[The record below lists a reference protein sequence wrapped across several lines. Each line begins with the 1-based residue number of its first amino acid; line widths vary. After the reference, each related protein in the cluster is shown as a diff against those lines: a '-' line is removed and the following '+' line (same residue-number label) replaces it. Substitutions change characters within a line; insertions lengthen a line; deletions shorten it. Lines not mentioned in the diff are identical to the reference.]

1 MTQTNVAQTLD
12 EAQEHRSGIGTED
25 PGSPRPSVLA
35 AAGGFPHAVG
45 AEVRQRCWLSWRT
58 DGLRSAVRNPGTP
71 ATTSAGQP
79 RHSQP
84 RRTRPGHR
92 TVRRTTP
99 PPPKTAPGA
108 APRAEVKHLQ
118 PDRVVGLKA
127 HIDQLRS
134 LQRPRAIA
142 FACQRQGPADGQRQR
157 LARCLG
163 GTGIRRGD
171 HPEPAQVSVSAAL
184 RWPGVSPGGLFM
196 GRRACLHRETPD
208 SSPPQRPYRRHHQQL
223 RHGGERSQPWTRS
236 AWSSPSS
243 RPDCGRQRL
252 HAGTGNRRSA
262 FGAAN
267 RNRQGG
273 LAPRPHARGDLL
285 ASGAIRPCPAMGI
298 SRPGPRPC
306 TPDHVIC
313 EGQVMFPDCPA
324 YLDEDGARRCGLPA

>member
-1 MTQTNVAQTLD
+1 MSPKHLTK
-12 EAQEHRSGIGTED
+12 HRSTD
-25 PGSPRPSVLA
+25 PVLA
-35 AAGGFPHAVG
+35 RKTPAARGRLYLRRRAASRTRSGP
-45 AEVRQRCWLSWRT
+45 EVRQRCWLSWRT

-171 HPEPAQVSVSAAL
+171 HPEPAQVSVSAAP

-252 HAGTGNRRSA
+252 HAGTGNRRPA
-262 FGAAN
+262 LGAAN

-273 LAPRPHARGDLL
+273 LVPRPHARGDQL
-285 ASGAIRPCPAMGI
+285 ASGAIRPCPLLASHG
-298 SRPGPRPC
+298 RGRAHAPP
-306 TPDHVIC
+306 TT
-313 EGQVMFPDCPA
+313 
-324 YLDEDGARRCGLPA
+324 

>member
-1 MTQTNVAQTLD
+1 
-12 EAQEHRSGIGTED
+12 
-25 PGSPRPSVLA
+25 
-35 AAGGFPHAVG
+35 
-45 AEVRQRCWLSWRT
+45 LSWRT

-171 HPEPAQVSVSAAL
+171 HPEPAQVSVSAAP

-252 HAGTGNRRSA
+252 HAGTGNRRPA
-262 FGAAN
+262 LGAAN

-285 ASGAIRPCPAMGI
+285 ASGAIRPCPAIGI

>member
-171 HPEPAQVSVSAAL
+171 HPEPAQVSVSAAP

-252 HAGTGNRRSA
+252 HAGTGNRRPA
-262 FGAAN
+262 LGAAN

-273 LAPRPHARGDLL
+273 LAPRP
-285 ASGAIRPCPAMGI
+285 
-298 SRPGPRPC
+298 PRPRRPAGVWSNQAVSGYGHL
-306 TPDHVIC
+306 TAGAAPMHPDHVIC

>member
-1 MTQTNVAQTLD
+1 MSPKHLTK
-12 EAQEHRSGIGTED
+12 HRSTD
-25 PGSPRPSVLA
+25 PVLA
-35 AAGGFPHAVG
+35 RKTPAARGRLYLRRRAASRTRSGP
-45 AEVRQRCWLSWRT
+45 EVRQRCWLSWRT

-208 SSPPQRPYRRHHQQL
+208 SSPPQWPYRRYH
-223 RHGGERSQPWTRS
+223 
-236 AWSSPSS
+236 
-243 RPDCGRQRL
+243 
-252 HAGTGNRRSA
+252 
-262 FGAAN
+262 
-267 RNRQGG
+267 
-273 LAPRPHARGDLL
+273 
-285 ASGAIRPCPAMGI
+285 
-298 SRPGPRPC
+298 
-306 TPDHVIC
+306 
-313 EGQVMFPDCPA
+313 
-324 YLDEDGARRCGLPA
+324 